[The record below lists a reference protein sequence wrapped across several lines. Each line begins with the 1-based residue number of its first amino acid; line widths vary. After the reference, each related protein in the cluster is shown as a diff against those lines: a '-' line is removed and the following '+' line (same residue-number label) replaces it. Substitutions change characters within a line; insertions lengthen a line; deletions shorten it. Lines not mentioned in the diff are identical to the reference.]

1 MIIDEL
7 TSRIMPIKFSDVGYK
22 PDYDIYTDIIEN
34 QLRERGYNRE
44 LSTRYNNENIADKTV
59 NWLHVRQYNIERL
72 LYSLTLDYNPI
83 HNYDGT
89 EKTTHIIDSHADTTI
104 IGATSGTINNKTNAY
119 NTNSLVDDTS
129 SNTTTEESTNTINYG
144 GFKDVTTIE
153 KGGNLGVTT
162 SEQMLTGFYNMHLN
176 YNVINIICDM
186 WINDFTV
193 EWKEV
198 E

>member
-1 MIIDEL
+1 M
-7 TSRIMPIKFSDVGYK
+7 
-22 PDYDIYTDIIEN
+22 
-34 QLRERGYNRE
+34 
-44 LSTRYNNENIADKTV
+44 
-59 NWLHVRQYNIERL
+59 

-89 EKTTHIIDSHADTTI
+89 EKTTHIIDNHLDTTT
-104 IGATSGTINNKTNAY
+104 IGATSGSINNKTNAY
-119 NTNSLVDDTS
+119 NTNSLVDDTL

-144 GFKDVTTIE
+144 KITDTTTIE

-162 SEQMLTGFYNMHLN
+162 SEQMLTGFYDMHLN

-186 WINDFTV
+186 WINDFTT